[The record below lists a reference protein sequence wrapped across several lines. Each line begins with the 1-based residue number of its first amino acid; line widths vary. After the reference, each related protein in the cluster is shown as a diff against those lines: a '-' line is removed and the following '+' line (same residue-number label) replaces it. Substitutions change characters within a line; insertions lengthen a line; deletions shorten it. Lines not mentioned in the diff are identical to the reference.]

1 MKRMRWVSSSS
12 CGGCGLNRRSF
23 LQGCLVCAAG
33 GAGSLASQAHAVA
46 PAETPRPKVGLVFS
60 QVPMPQPTWPYIG
73 FDFEPRKREV
83 IELLKQG
90 CPNVEF
96 LPVTIQSAEE
106 AKKVLADDKLVDGYL
121 VHLLGIWSG
130 GVMPLASSGKP
141 TLLVDYLF
149 GGSGEFLISYAAA
162 RRQQLNVSGISSS
175 RDQDIVEVARCFE
188 ILKQP
193 GGSPAAFVAACD
205 AARKRTTKPMG
216 DMTCLPDPIKV
227 ADVSECLKRLKEGT
241 MVILSNDQPA
251 VFEKFQKTWGLRTVS
266 KPVEELLP
274 LYEKADRDEARQI

>member
-1 MKRMRWVSSSS
+1 MKRMRWISSSS

-23 LQGCLVCAAG
+23 LQGCLACAAG
-33 GAGSLASQAHAVA
+33 GAGSRQAKPTLLLLRKHA
-46 PAETPRPKVGLVFS
+46 RPKIGLVFS

-96 LPVTIQSAEE
+96 LPVTIQSAED
-106 AKKVLADDKLVDGYL
+106 AKKVLADDKVVDGYL

-130 GVMPLASSGKP
+130 GVMPIASSGKP

-162 RRQQLNVSGISSS
+162 RRNNSTS
-175 RDQDIVEVARCFE
+175 RAFHPLGTRTSW
-188 ILKQP
+188 KQP
-193 GGSPAAFVAACD
+193 AAS
-205 AARKRTTKPMG
+205 R
-216 DMTCLPDPIKV
+216 
-227 ADVSECLKRLKEGT
+227 S
-241 MVILSNDQPA
+241 
-251 VFEKFQKTWGLRTVS
+251 
-266 KPVEELLP
+266 
-274 LYEKADRDEARQI
+274 